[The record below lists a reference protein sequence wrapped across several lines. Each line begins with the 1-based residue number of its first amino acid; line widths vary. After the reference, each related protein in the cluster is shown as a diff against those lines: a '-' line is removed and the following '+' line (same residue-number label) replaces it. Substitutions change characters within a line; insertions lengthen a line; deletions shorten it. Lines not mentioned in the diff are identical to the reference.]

1 VPAPTSLRALYRTL
15 WLNTF
20 YRAQCKCTSMRQL
33 SAAAATHVDVWV
45 CRLAMSVV
53 ERKMV
58 LSLSVDERKT
68 LASVSNDG
76 ER

>member
-1 VPAPTSLRALYRTL
+1 MHIDEAAFCGRFLRP
-15 WLNTF
+15 
-20 YRAQCKCTSMRQL
+20 L

-68 LASVSNDG
+68 LASVSNDE